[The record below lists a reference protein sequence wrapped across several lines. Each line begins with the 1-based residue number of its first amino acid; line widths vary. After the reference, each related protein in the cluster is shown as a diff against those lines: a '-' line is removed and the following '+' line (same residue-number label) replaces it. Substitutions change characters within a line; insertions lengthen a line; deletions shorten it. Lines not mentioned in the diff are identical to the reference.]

1 MATNMT
7 TFCIRVNSFIVDTFR
22 KQAFEEHITQGE
34 LFTKILHSYLEVTSL
49 EEDKVP
55 FKIHM
60 FLFDN
65 INARQLTRRTYKG
78 YGVPLY
84 FSQAFRQFGK
94 VSPSDIESSLSYQ
107 GRMSASV
114 PLLPGHLINYN
125 NAQEQIY
132 SMCSELVFKTWLHN
146 VFWRRV
152 SNLDPQ
158 GIEELKRDFNIAYP
172 ENYSYLSAFR
182 VFREIAD
189 PDRFLLTVN
198 EQIYFI
204 ANNCLPD
211 PSEDTE
217 YNNYHSTKEIFAED
231 MDFSQSFLYKIGDI
245 SEGEKQLN
253 LDRKYLN
260 PDDVFNL
267 KNILKPMISKDDNN
281 VDEILAEY
289 SIHRD

>member
-1 MATNMT
+1 MATNMM
-7 TFCIRVNSFIVDTFR
+7 TFCIRVNSFVIEAFR
-22 KQAFEEHITQGE
+22 NQASEEHITQGE
-34 LFTKILHSYLEVTSL
+34 LFTKILNSYLGIASL

-55 FKIHM
+55 FRMHM

-84 FSQAFRQFGK
+84 FSQPFRHFGK
-94 VSPSDIESSLSYQ
+94 VSSSDIESNLFQ
-107 GRMSASV
+107 GRMSAFYPS
-114 PLLPGHLINYN
+114 HLIHN
-125 NAQEQIY
+125 NAQEQI
-132 SMCSELVFKTWLHN
+132 SSKCSELVFKQLLYN
-146 VFWRRV
+146 YCWRRV
-152 SNLDPQ
+152 SDLEPQ
-158 GIEELKRDFNIAYP
+158 GIEELQRDFNIAYP
-172 ENYSYLSAFR
+172 ENYSYISAFR
-182 VFREIAD
+182 VFREVAD

-204 ANNCLPD
+204 TNNCLSE
-211 PSEDTE
+211 PSEDLGDNA
-217 YNNYHSTKEIFAED
+217 YFMRSAKEIYAED
-231 MDFSQSFLYKIGDI
+231 MDFSQSFVCKISDI
-245 SEGEKQLN
+245 SADEKKLK

-281 VDEILAEY
+281 IDEILAEY